1 MVCSAEVIL
10 MVDFMAYP
18 FMQRALVAG
27 LLLSALSGYYGVFLV
42 QRKLSFLGAGLG
54 HAAFGGI
61 ALGLLLG
68 IQPLWIALP
77 FTVVVAAGIS
87 WVKSHTKLSGDTAI
101 GIFFSVSVALGIL
114 FLSLKSGQQVD
125 AFSYLFGSILSVGN
139 TDVWISACLALVGIV
154 TLKTHWAAWAY
165 ASFDEEAARI
175 EGLSVRGH
183 DTLLTVLIAITI
195 VLSVKIVGI
204 LLVAAWMVIPAAA
217 GRLLAPTFKA
227 MTLSA
232 IAFSAFSAVLGLY
245 LSYLLDLPSGAV
257 IVLVQSALFIF
268 AVVLQRSWSK

>member
-1 MVCSAEVIL
+1 ML
-10 MVDFMAYP
+10 DFIEYP
-18 FMQRALVAG
+18 FMQRALAAG
-27 LLLSALSGYYGVFLV
+27 ILLSALSGYYGVFLV

-61 ALGLLLG
+61 ALGLLMG

-77 FTVVVAAGIS
+77 FTVLVAAGIS
-87 WVKSHTKLSGDTAI
+87 WVKSHTRLSGDTAI
-101 GIFFSVSVALGIL
+101 GIFFSVSVALGIV

-139 TDVWISACLALVGIV
+139 VDVWTSMCLALVGIL

-175 EGLSVRGH
+175 EGLSVKTH

-217 GRLLAPTFKA
+217 GRLVAPTFKA
-227 MTLSA
+227 MTLYA
-232 IAFSAFSAVLGLY
+232 VGFSAFSALAGLY
-245 LSYLLDLPSGAV
+245 LSYRLDMPSGAV
-257 IVLVQSALFIF
+257 IVLVQSVLFMIT
-268 AVVLQRSWSK
+268 LIIERMNPR

>member
-1 MVCSAEVIL
+1 MIEFL
-10 MVDFMAYP
+10 DYP

-27 LLLSALSGYYGVFLV
+27 LLLSSLSGYYGVFLV

-77 FTVVVAAGIS
+77 FTVIVAAGIS
-87 WVKSHTKLSGDTAI
+87 WVKSHTRLTGDTAI

-114 FLSLKSGQQVD
+114 FLSLKSGQQID

-139 TDVWISACLALVGIV
+139 ADVWTSAGLFVVGLI

-175 EGLSVRGH
+175 EGLPVRGH
-183 DTLLTVLIAITI
+183 DTLLTVLIAVTI

-217 GRLLAPTFKA
+217 ARLVSPTFKV
-227 MTLSA
+227 MTVSSVGFSALSA
-232 IAFSAFSAVLGLY
+232 AAGLF
-245 LSYLLDLPSGAV
+245 LSYQMDLPSGAV
-257 IVLVQSALFIF
+257 IVLVQSVLFIL
-268 AVVLQRSWSK
+268 AMLYQYVQSK

>member
-1 MVCSAEVIL
+1 
-10 MVDFMAYP
+10 MVDFLDYP

-27 LLLSALSGYYGVFLV
+27 LLLSSLSGYYGVFLV

-68 IQPLWIALP
+68 IQPLWIAVP
-77 FTVVVAAGIS
+77 FTVIVAAGIS
-87 WVKSHTKLSGDTAI
+87 WVKSHTKLTGDTAI

-139 TDVWISACLALVGIV
+139 ADVATSIGLFIIGLI

-175 EGLSVRGH
+175 DGLPVRTH
-183 DTLLTVLIAITI
+183 DTLLTALIAITI

-217 GRLLAPTFKA
+217 GRLVSPTFKL
-227 MTLSA
+227 MTLSS
-232 IAFSAFSAVLGLY
+232 IGFSAFSAVAGLY
-245 LSYLLDLPSGAV
+245 LSYQLDLPSGAI
-257 IVLVQSALFIF
+257 IVLVQSGLF
-268 AVVLQRSWSK
+268 VLAILFKNMRSH

>member
-1 MVCSAEVIL
+1 MP
-10 MVDFMAYP
+10 DFLAYP
-18 FMQRALVAG
+18 FMQRALLAG
-27 LLLSALSGYYGVFLV
+27 LMLSALSGYYGVFLV

-77 FTVVVAAGIS
+77 FTVLVAAGIS
-87 WVKSHTKLSGDTAI
+87 WVKSHTRLTGDTAI

-125 AFSYLFGSILSVGN
+125 AFSYLFGSILSVTT
-139 TDVWISACLALVGIV
+139 TDVWTSFLLLLIGVG
-154 TLKTHWAAWAY
+154 TLFTHWAAWAY
-165 ASFDEEAARI
+165 ASFDEEAAQI
-175 EGLSVRGH
+175 EGLPVRLH
-183 DTLLTVLIAITI
+183 DTLLTTLIALTI

-217 GRLLAPTFKA
+217 GRLLSSTFKG
-227 MTLSA
+227 MTISA
-232 IAFSAFSAVLGLY
+232 IAISSCSAGAGLF
-245 LSYLLDLPSGAV
+245 LSYVLDLPSGAI
-257 IVLVQSALFIF
+257 IVLVQSGLFVV
-268 AVVLQRSWSK
+268 AVVVRKTTAA

>member
-1 MVCSAEVIL
+1 
-10 MVDFMAYP
+10 
-18 FMQRALVAG
+18 MQRALVAG
-27 LLLSALSGYYGVFLV
+27 ILLSALSGYYGVFLV

-61 ALGLLLG
+61 ALGLLMG

-77 FTVVVAAGIS
+77 FTVLVAAGIS
-87 WVKSHTKLSGDTAI
+87 WVKSHTRLGGDTAI
-101 GIFFSVSVALGIL
+101 GIFFSVSVALGIV

-125 AFSYLFGSILSVGN
+125 AFSYLFGSILSVGII
-139 TDVWISACLALVGIV
+139 DVWTSTFLVLVGIL

-175 EGLSVRGH
+175 EGLPVRAH
-183 DTLLTVLIAITI
+183 DTLLTVLIAVTI

-217 GRLLAPTFKA
+217 GRLVAPTFKA
-227 MTLSA
+227 MTLYA
-232 IAFSAFSAVLGLY
+232 VGFSAFSAVTGLY
-245 LSYLLDLPSGAV
+245 LSYRLDMPSGA
-257 IVLVQSALFIF
+257 IMVLVQSVLFMITL
-268 AVVLQRSWSK
+268 VIERMNPK